1 MIGNNELHIDYKFE
15 KTQGSNGKNIQTKKR
30 KLIGISAVME

>member
-15 KTQGSNGKNIQTKKR
+15 KTQGSSGKIYRRR
-30 KLIGISAVME
+30 KEN